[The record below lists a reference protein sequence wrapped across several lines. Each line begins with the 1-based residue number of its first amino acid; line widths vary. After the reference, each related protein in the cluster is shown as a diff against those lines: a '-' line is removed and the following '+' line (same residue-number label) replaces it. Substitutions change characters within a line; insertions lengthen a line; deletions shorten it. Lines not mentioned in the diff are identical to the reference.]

1 MSERPSDDPQ
11 LADALVPLL
20 RGVVYAETHRA
31 AWRALTTLTSQ
42 VSDHLTA
49 LGVELVVDV
58 SEGYAYLRLVESEE
72 NVGIPK
78 LISRRPLSFRVSLL
92 LALLRRSLME
102 LDAQGEHTRLILTR
116 AELVEL
122 VRTLHPARDDDVRL
136 TDQVEADMRKIV
148 DLGFARQVPG
158 QPHTYEIRRIL
169 KAFVDA
175 QWLADFDERLAVYAA
190 IGSENR

>member
-1 MSERPSDDPQ
+1 
-11 LADALVPLL
+11 
-20 RGVVYAETHRA
+20 
-31 AWRALTTLTSQ
+31 
-42 VSDHLTA
+42 
-49 LGVELVVDV
+49 
-58 SEGYAYLRLVESEE
+58 
-72 NVGIPK
+72 
-78 LISRRPLSFRVSLL
+78 
-92 LALLRRSLME
+92 ME

-158 QPHTYEIRRIL
+158 QVHTYEIRRIL

-175 QWLADFDERLAVYAA
+175 QWLADFDERLADYAA
-190 IGSENR
+190 IGSELK